1 MESNQLLLTKGY
13 PEKPTFFNH
22 NKMSMSQIDYIMHQ
36 DIERHISYKV
46 CIYDMEPLNVSDHT
60 LVIAELKGEIIR
72 KHRKLTTIMKRP
84 NWRKCD
90 EDLYKE
96 TLVQGLSKIEFDN
109 S

>member
-1 MESNQLLLTKGY
+1 
-13 PEKPTFFNH
+13 
-22 NKMSMSQIDYIMHQ
+22 MSISQIDYIMHK

-46 CIYDMEPLNVSDHT
+46 CIYDIEPLNVSDHT

-90 EDLYKE
+90 KDLYKG
-96 TLVQGLSKIEFDN
+96 TTI
-109 S
+109 

>member
-1 MESNQLLLTKGY
+1 MESNQLFLTKGY
-13 PEKPTFFNH
+13 PAKPTCFNH
-22 NKMSMSQIDYIMHQ
+22 NRMSMSQIDYIMHQ

-72 KHRKLTTIMKRP
+72 KHRKLTTITNRP

-90 EDLYKE
+90 KDLYKE
-96 TLVQGLSKIEFDN
+96 PTI
-109 S
+109 

>member
-1 MESNQLLLTKGY
+1 
-13 PEKPTFFNH
+13 
-22 NKMSMSQIDYIMHQ
+22 MSQIDCIMHQ

-72 KHRKLTTIMKRP
+72 MHRKLTTITNRP

-90 EDLYKE
+90 KDLYKE
-96 TLVQGLSKIEFDN
+96 PTI
-109 S
+109 